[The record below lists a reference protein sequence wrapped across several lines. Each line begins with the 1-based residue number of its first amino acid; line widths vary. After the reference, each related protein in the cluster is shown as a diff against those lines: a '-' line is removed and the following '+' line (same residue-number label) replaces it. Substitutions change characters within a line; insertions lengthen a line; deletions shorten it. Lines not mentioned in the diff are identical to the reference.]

1 MTSTTDAAPPP
12 VKKRSSVVPRIILIV
27 CAILLIGGGLYYY
40 LSTRGRV
47 TTDDAYT
54 DGRAVSIA
62 SRISGYVVQLSIAD
76 NQRVKAGDVLLKLD
90 PRDYETARQKAVAS
104 LALAQAQ
111 QHEAEANLV
120 IARTTYPAR
129 LVVAEAQKR
138 SSEASSSR
146 ARADFDRQ
154 LQVDAR
160 ATTQQQIDAA
170 KESAR
175 TATASLTLQDA
186 QVKIASLVDENIA
199 VAQAAVSQRMA
210 DVAQA
215 EADLAQA
222 ELNLSYTVVTA
233 PQDGWVTK
241 RNVELGTY
249 LQAGQSILSLVSP
262 DVWVTA
268 NFKESQLTALRPGQS
283 VAIAIDAY
291 PQLQLVG
298 HVDSVQMGTGS
309 RFTTFP
315 PENATGNYVKIV
327 QRVPVKIIIDKGLD
341 PNLPLPLGLSVDPVV
356 TVR

>member
-1 MTSTTDAAPPP
+1 MTSTTETAPPP
-12 VKKRSSVVPRIILIV
+12 AKKRSVLPRLVLIAFAV
-27 CAILLIGGGLYYY
+27 LLVAGGLYYY
-40 LSTRGRV
+40 LSTRNQLS
-47 TTDDAYT
+47 TDDAYT
-54 DGRAVSIA
+54 DGRAVAIA
-62 SRISGYVVQLSIAD
+62 SRLAGYVVQLSIAD

-90 PRDYETARQKAVAS
+90 PRDYEVARQKAAAT
-104 LALAQAQ
+104 LALAHAQ
-111 QHEAEANLV
+111 QHEAEANLA
-120 IARTTYPAR
+120 IARATYPAR
-129 LVVAEAQKR
+129 LAIAEAQKR

-146 ARADFDRQ
+146 AKADFERQ

-199 VAQAAVSQRMA
+199 VAEAAVSQRIA

-222 ELNLSYTVVTA
+222 ELNLSYTVITA
-233 PQDGWVTK
+233 PQDGWITK

-249 LQAGQSILSLVSP
+249 LQVGQSILSLVSP
-262 DVWVTA
+262 EVWITA
-268 NFKESQLTALRPGQS
+268 NFKESQLASLRPGQNAS
-283 VAIAIDAY
+283 IAVDAY
-291 PQLQLVG
+291 PQLKLVG

-327 QRVPVKIIIDKGLD
+327 QRVPVKIVIDKGLD

-356 TVR
+356 TIR

>member
-1 MTSTTDAAPPP
+1 ML
-12 VKKRSSVVPRIILIV
+12 PRLVLIV
-27 CAILLIGGGLYYY
+27 FLVLLVAGGLYYY

-54 DGRAVSIA
+54 DGRAVGIA
-62 SRISGYVVQLSIAD
+62 SRVAGYVVQLSIAD

-90 PRDYETARQKAVAS
+90 PRDYEIARQKAAAS

-111 QHEAEANLV
+111 QHEAEANLA
-120 IARTTYPAR
+120 IARATYPAR
-129 LVVAEAQKR
+129 LAIAEAQKR
-138 SSEASSSR
+138 ASEASSSR
-146 ARADFDRQ
+146 AKADLERQ
-154 LQVDAR
+154 TLVDAR

-170 KESAR
+170 RESAR
-175 TATASLTLQDA
+175 TATATLTLQDA

-199 VAQAAVSQRMA
+199 VAEAEVSQRIA

-222 ELNLSYTVVTA
+222 ELNLSYTTITA
-233 PQDGWVTK
+233 PQDGWITK

-249 LQAGQSILSLVSP
+249 LQVGQAILSLVSP
-262 DVWVTA
+262 EIWVTA
-268 NFKESQLTALRPGQS
+268 NFKESQLAAMRPGQS
-283 VAIAIDAY
+283 AAITVDAY
-291 PQLQLVG
+291 PQLHLTG

-315 PENATGNYVKIV
+315 PENATGNFVKIV
-327 QRVPVKIIIDKGLD
+327 QRVPVKIVIDKGLD

-356 TVR
+356 TVQ

>member
-1 MTSTTDAAPPP
+1 MTSTTETAPPP
-12 VKKRSSVVPRIILIV
+12 AKKRSALPRLVLIAFAVLLVV
-27 CAILLIGGGLYYY
+27 GGIYYY
-40 LSTRGRV
+40 FSTRNQLS
-47 TTDDAYT
+47 TDDAYT
-54 DGRAVSIA
+54 DGRAVAIA
-62 SRISGYVVQLSIAD
+62 SRLAGYVVQMSIAD

-90 PRDYETARQKAVAS
+90 PRDYEVARQKAAAN

-111 QHEAEANLV
+111 LHEAEANLA
-120 IARTTYPAR
+120 IARATYPAR
-129 LVVAEAQKR
+129 LAIAEAQKR

-146 ARADFDRQ
+146 AKADFERQ

-199 VAQAAVSQRMA
+199 VAQAAVSQRIA

-222 ELNLSYTVVTA
+222 ELNLSYTVITA
-233 PQDGWVTK
+233 PQDGWITK

-249 LQAGQSILSLVSP
+249 LQVGQSILSLVSP
-262 DVWVTA
+262 DVWITA
-268 NFKESQLTALRPGQS
+268 NFKESQLAALRPGQN
-283 VAIAIDAY
+283 ATIAIDAY
-291 PQLQLVG
+291 PQLKLVG
-298 HVDSVQMGTGS
+298 HVDSIQMGSGS

-327 QRVPVKIIIDKGLD
+327 QRVPVKIVIDRGLD

-356 TVR
+356 TIR